1 MATKIRF
8 SRRGTTKRPFYWLVV
23 TNSRSPRDGKFL
35 EKLGTYNPLLAK
47 DNAERTVFKNERIE
61 YWLSTGAQASD
72 RALKLF
78 QAAGVKLPAKKA
90 APAKK
95 TTAKAE
101 KPAAKATKKKA
112 ASAS

>member
-23 TNSRSPRDGKFL
+23 TNSRSARDGKFI

-47 DNAERTVFKNERIE
+47 DHPERTVFKRDRVEH
-61 YWLSTGAQASD
+61 WLSTGAQPSE

-78 QAAGVKLPAKKA
+78 KNTEITVPT
-90 APAKK
+90 KK
-95 TTAKAE
+95 T
-101 KPAAKATKKKA
+101 ATKKPAIKVVKKA
-112 ASAS
+112 PKKKEADAS